1 MQTINKGGDVLAS
14 GAARNQFP
22 PAGGAVSQEK
32 WNEMWKD
39 FKPTESFI
47 KPRKKKKGKR

>member
-32 WNEMWKD
+32 WDEIFKD
-39 FKPTESFI
+39 YNPTETFE
-47 KPRKKKKGKR
+47 KPRKKKKGK